1 MGPLTIVLLVTTG
14 VAATSLA
21 ASAVRAVSRIWLRHW
36 VEQRLR
42 GARLAE
48 AYLEQPQRLQL
59 AAGAGAAAVV
69 VAGGAALT
77 LTLRD
82 APAAL
87 VAWLAIMGLSVL
99 WFGVAIPRAFG
110 QRWSVVLAP
119 FFLPLLQVVELAMG
133 VFLLPA
139 RALAMLLRPANHAT
153 PADAEREALEALLSE
168 GEREGVSLPGEREII
183 TGLVEFG
190 DKTLRDVLTPRE
202 QIFALDVTLT
212 HVDQARQLAQSGY
225 TRVPVFAGTLDTI
238 VGMVHVRDV
247 LTSEGDAALPM
258 RPVGIASI
266 DRRCS
271 DQLFAMLQHR
281 QHLAIVR
288 EGDGPVLGLVTLEDL
303 LEEVVGDI
311 DDEHD
316 EQHPVTAPA

>member
-14 VAATSLA
+14 VAAMSLA

-110 QRWSVVLAP
+110 
-119 FFLPLLQVVELAMG
+119 
-133 VFLLPA
+133 
-139 RALAMLLRPANHAT
+139 H
-153 PADAEREALEALLSE
+153 
-168 GEREGVSLPGEREII
+168 
-183 TGLVEFG
+183 
-190 DKTLRDVLTPRE
+190 
-202 QIFALDVTLT
+202 
-212 HVDQARQLAQSGY
+212 
-225 TRVPVFAGTLDTI
+225 
-238 VGMVHVRDV
+238 
-247 LTSEGDAALPM
+247 
-258 RPVGIASI
+258 
-266 DRRCS
+266 CS
-271 DQLFAMLQHR
+271 
-281 QHLAIVR
+281 
-288 EGDGPVLGLVTLEDL
+288 P
-303 LEEVVGDI
+303 
-311 DDEHD
+311 
-316 EQHPVTAPA
+316 